1 MMILR
6 DKLLAEANEIIDA
19 SKCSS
24 FTEGYMVALH
34 NIAND
39 IDANMIPLESEAM
52 INFHIETIKH
62 GLLGEG
68 NDTWEE
74 EIDKSL
80 CRITAERRYSIL
92 FETPDPSPHD
102 HKSKP

>member
-6 DKLLAEANEIIDA
+6 DKLLEEIQSIKEASQEDQYIKA
-19 SKCSS
+19 YR
-24 FTEGYMVALH
+24 EALK